1 MPQTSGTFSAQ
12 SNVAGP
18 CNLPGGVGIS
28 VVDFSFTGTQS
39 TYDIISPVSQ
49 VISVHL
55 EGAPLQI
62 TTGTT
67 LDRLTVTNSMNS
79 SGRLT
84 LIAASTNGQD
94 IAVPTVIRASRSGTN
109 GQDVIATIISKGG

>member
-1 MPQTSGTFSAQ
+1 MPQTAGTFSAQ
-12 SNVAGP
+12 TSIAGP
-18 CNLPGGVGIS
+18 CHLPGGVGID

-39 TYDIISPVSQ
+39 TYDLISPVGN

-67 LDRLTVTNSMNS
+67 LDRLTVTNTLNS

-84 LIAASTNGQD
+84 LIAASTNGAD
-94 IAVPTVIRASRSGTN
+94 VNVPTIIRASRSGTN